1 MLGSLFN
8 KVVDLQSCNFI
19 KRRLQHRCFP
29 VNIAKILRTA
39 FFIEHLWW
47 LLLNFLQN
55 LLKITVKKVIS
66 QWRFSQKFLRNHFL
80 VLAATFLLK
89 ITLLQVFP
97 NFCFSLNM
105 SEGYPEPF
113 KHQDGAFVKIVNSSR
128 CIFRTE
134 SNI

>member
-8 KVVDLQSCNFI
+8 KVVGLQSCDFI

-29 VNIAKILRTA
+29 VNIAKFLRTT

-97 NFCFSLNM
+97 NFCFS
-105 SEGYPEPF
+105 F
-113 KHQDGAFVKIVNSSR
+113 KHVRGVSRTIQTSRWSLCKNS
-128 CIFRTE
+128 
-134 SNI
+134 